1 MTCHDLDIWLSAHLA
16 DIFDKLALIPDE
28 DRFDMS
34 LRDYFL
40 LEYTDLLAGH
50 PKHSSLWRIIV
61 DYLQAAGEEG
71 RCRLKEYIM
80 HVGLDLSPPE
90 PTLANGDADGMEDD
104 AMDVEDDVDPKFRHI
119 RDLREIC
126 ASLRLDDE
134 YLVISQVLAEK
145 MIRTGEFGIAAT
157 IYASSGDTDG
167 LSRLADRVLDT
178 YISTGWWRMACATS
192 TWS

>member
-1 MTCHDLDIWLSAHLA
+1 LVTCHDLDIWLSAHLA
-16 DIFDKLALIPDE
+16 DIFDKLSLLPDE
-28 DRFDMS
+28 ERFDMS

-50 PKHSSLWRIIV
+50 PKHSSLWRIVV

-90 PTLANGDADGMEDD
+90 PVQPNGEVDGMDGDD
-104 AMDVEDDVDPKFRHI
+104 AMDVEDNVDPKFRHI

-145 MIRTGEFGIAAT
+145 MIRTGDFGIAAT
-157 IYASSGDTDG
+157 IHASSGDTDG
-167 LSRLADRVLDT
+167 LTRLADKLLET
-178 YISTGWWRMACATS
+178 YIIAGESRDGPLCE
-192 TWS
+192 

>member
-1 MTCHDLDIWLSAHLA
+1 MTSHDLDIWLSAHLA

-28 DRFDMS
+28 ERFDMS

-40 LEYTDLLAGH
+40 LEYADLLAGH
-50 PKHSSLWRIIV
+50 PKHSSCWRIIV

-80 HVGLDLSPPE
+80 HIGLDLSPPDNV
-90 PTLANGDADGMEDD
+90 PTESMNADDEME
-104 AMDVEDDVDPKFRHI
+104 VEDDVDPKFRHI
-119 RDLREIC
+119 RDLRETC
-126 ASLRLDDE
+126 ASLRLDEE

-145 MIRTGEFGIAAT
+145 MIRTGEYGMAAT

-167 LSRLADRVLDT
+167 LSRLADKLLET
-178 YISTGWWRMACATS
+178 YVYKGSSCFRPQKLR
-192 TWS
+192 

>member
-1 MTCHDLDIWLSAHLA
+1 MACHDLDIWLSAHLA
-16 DIFDKLALIPDE
+16 DIFDKLALLPDE

-40 LEYTDLLAGH
+40 LEYSDLLAGH
-50 PKHSSLWRIIV
+50 PKHSSLWRIVV
-61 DYLQAAGEEG
+61 DYLHAAGEEG
-71 RCRLKEYIM
+71 RRRLKEYIM

-90 PTLANGDADGMEDD
+90 PAVISEHPDGLDADD

-126 ASLRLDDE
+126 ANLRLDDE

-145 MIRTGEFGIAAT
+145 MIRTGDFGIAAT
-157 IYASSGDTDG
+157 IHASSGDTDG
-167 LSRLADRVLDT
+167 LSRLADKLLET
-178 YISTGWWRMACATS
+178 YVIKGKLIV
-192 TWS
+192 